1 MAESTGDERPVVG
14 AQMARREFL
23 SWSSVAMGGGLAASY
38 GTLGVMALLYLYPA
52 QDRRKVWVFVAD
64 LAKLR
69 VGDSLSMKDPL
80 GAKIVIA
87 RQAAGG
93 EAEDFIALS
102 STCPHLGCQVHWQA
116 HENRFLCPCHN
127 GVFDA
132 RGKAVSGPPAA
143 AGQSL
148 AHYPLKV
155 ASGLLFI
162 EVPVEGLRSPK
173 EA

>member
-1 MAESTGDERPVVG
+1 MTQSTGGESSAATPI
-14 AQMARREFL
+14 ARREFMG
-23 SWSSVAMGGGLAASY
+23 WSSIAMGCGLAAGY
-38 GTLGVMALLYLYPA
+38 GTLGAMALGYLYPA
-52 QDRRKVWVFVAD
+52 RDRPKAWVFVAD
-64 LAKLR
+64 LARLR
-69 VGDSLSMKDPL
+69 VGDALSMQDPL

-87 RQAAGG
+87 RQAASG
-93 EAEDFIALS
+93 EAEDFVALS

-155 ASGLLFI
+155 SGGLLFI
-162 EVPVEGLRSPK
+162 EVPVAGLRSPK